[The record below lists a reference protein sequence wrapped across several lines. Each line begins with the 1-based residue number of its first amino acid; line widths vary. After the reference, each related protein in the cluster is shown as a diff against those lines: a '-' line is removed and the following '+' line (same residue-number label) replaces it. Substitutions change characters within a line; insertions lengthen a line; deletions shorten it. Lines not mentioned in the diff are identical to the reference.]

1 MIKVIQADITT
12 MRVEAIVNAA
22 NNSLRGGS
30 GVDGAIHKAAGNGLL
45 AECIK
50 LNGCATGEAKITL
63 GYNLPTKYV
72 IHTVGPVWKGG
83 NNNEPKLLSNCYKNS
98 LELAVNNNIKSIAF
112 PAISCG
118 VYGYPKADA
127 AEVAIQTIR
136 KFLQNNNSI
145 KEIYLVSFD
154 SEMKQIYEKTLQA
167 LI

>member
-118 VYGYPKADA
+118 IYGYPKADA

-136 KFLQNNNSI
+136 RFLQNNNSI

-154 SEMKQIYEKTLQA
+154 SEMKQIYEKILQA

>member
-1 MIKVIQADITT
+1 
-12 MRVEAIVNAA
+12 
-22 NNSLRGGS
+22 
-30 GVDGAIHKAAGNGLL
+30 
-45 AECIK
+45 
-50 LNGCATGEAKITL
+50 
-63 GYNLPTKYV
+63 
-72 IHTVGPVWKGG
+72 
-83 NNNEPKLLSNCYKNS
+83 

-118 VYGYPKADA
+118 IYGYPKADA

-136 KFLQNNNSI
+136 RFLQNNNSI

>member
-118 VYGYPKADA
+118 IYGYPKADA

-136 KFLQNNNSI
+136 RFLQNNNSI